1 MSKFLDETA
10 GIKLKPSRAKECGLG
25 GMEAVGCA
33 KSVEPSQTTAVRVLD
48 SLSFLHVNSVVDNH
62 LRRDASSEFCSGVGT
77 TYDSD
82 IDDMSVSLSFD
93 NACLSE

>member
-1 MSKFLDETA
+1 MEETA
-10 GIKLKPSRAKECGLG
+10 GIQLKPSRAKESGLG
-25 GMEAVGCA
+25 DMKAGGCS
-33 KSVEPSQTTAVRVLD
+33 KSVESSQTTVARVLD
-48 SLSFLHVNSVVDNH
+48 SLSFLHDNSVVDNH
-62 LRRDASSEFCSGVGT
+62 LRRDASSEFCSGLGT